1 MVDRFKWIKMIVGTV
16 GVISILFFTV
26 IGVQT
31 IWTDYVVKDYDKHLT
46 EQVYVDATV
55 DQNVNLVFYRKDCPY
70 CKVGKKAV
78 INAAE
83 KNSYPTFYI
92 DVESETGQGLVKQYH
107 IEKAATLLTLRD
119 GKSDIYHYAAKDKQG
134 KITADEKSIKEALD
148 E

>member
-1 MVDRFKWIKMIVGTV
+1 MVDRFKWIKMIVGTA

-55 DQNVNLVFYRKDCPY
+55 DQNVNLIFYRKACPY
-70 CKVGKKAV
+70 CTVGKKAV

-83 KNSYPTFYI
+83 KNSYSTFYI
-92 DVESETGQGLVKQYH
+92 DVESETGQKLVKQYH

-148 E
+148 D

>member
-1 MVDRFKWIKMIVGTV
+1 MVDRFKWIKMVFGTV

-55 DQNVNLVFYRKDCPY
+55 DQNVNLVFYRKACPY
-70 CKVGKKAV
+70 CTVGKKAV

-92 DVESETGQGLVKQYH
+92 DVESETGQKLVKQYH

>member
-1 MVDRFKWIKMIVGTV
+1 MVDRFKWIKMVFGTV

-55 DQNVNLVFYRKDCPY
+55 DQNVNLVFYRKACPY
-70 CKVGKKAV
+70 CTVGKKAV

-92 DVESETGQGLVKQYH
+92 DVESETGQKLVKQYH

-148 E
+148 D